1 MRVIF
6 PFAYYHPERCAGIYV
21 VDDVMDALAEAGEES
36 LLMVPEPTRN
46 VPPDAVWT
54 RDEQRCGGL
63 VRIHRFRMFREGRNP
78 LQRAFRYFLCE
89 CKQLHFLLWKK
100 YDVVFIDSTPPIQ
113 GLKLPLVRLLRR
125 KKVVYNVHDVFPD
138 SLVGAGLARKGGLL
152 WKIGNVVSAIT
163 YKSSDRI
170 IAISRDIKKNL
181 VAKGVPEEKI
191 EVVYNWVDTASVK
204 PVARNENPL
213 FEEFGLDPGKF
224 TVVYAGNLGNAQNTG
239 IVLDVAEKLPD
250 IQFVIFGTGGT
261 EAEIRERILSGPVPN
276 VTLLPLQPSERVSM
290 VYSMGDACLVL
301 CKEGFGGSAM
311 PSKTWSI
318 MSCARPVVAS
328 FDEGELKSIIEDN
341 ACGLFARAGDAV
353 ALCDALAYL
362 SSHPSECE
370 EMGSRARILVEGR
383 FGAGAGAREYVRI
396 IKKLF

>member
-63 VRIHRFRMFREGRNP
+63 VRIHRFRMFREGINP

-89 CKQLHFLLWKK
+89 CKQLHFLLWEK

-170 IAISRDIKKNL
+170 IAISQDIKKNL

-341 ACGLFARAGDAV
+341 ACGLFARAGDAA